1 MWGGV
6 TPFLKVEAEG
16 GVSSPQKYKVRGN
29 LPKGKGVFF
38 ICFEIL
44 LSGKGLG
51 VKKNRPHF
59 PHKTKRQRSRNRIA
73 EHKKTI
79 RSRNLS
85 SWATSSVRSLS

>member
-29 LPKGKGVFF
+29 LPKKKGFF
-38 ICFEIL
+38 FCFEIL

-51 VKKNRPHF
+51 VKKNRQHF
-59 PHKTKRQRSRNRIA
+59 SHKTKRQRSRNRIA

-85 SWATSSVRSLS
+85 LWATSSVRSLS

>member
-51 VKKNRPHF
+51 VKKTDRTSH
-59 PHKTKRQRSRNRIA
+59 TKQNGNAVETALPSI
-73 EHKKTI
+73 KKQ
-79 RSRNLS
+79 
-85 SWATSSVRSLS
+85 

>member
-29 LPKGKGVFF
+29 LPKKKGFF
-38 ICFEIL
+38 FCFEIL

-51 VKKNRPHF
+51 VKK
-59 PHKTKRQRSRNRIA
+59 K
-73 EHKKTI
+73 
-79 RSRNLS
+79 
-85 SWATSSVRSLS
+85 